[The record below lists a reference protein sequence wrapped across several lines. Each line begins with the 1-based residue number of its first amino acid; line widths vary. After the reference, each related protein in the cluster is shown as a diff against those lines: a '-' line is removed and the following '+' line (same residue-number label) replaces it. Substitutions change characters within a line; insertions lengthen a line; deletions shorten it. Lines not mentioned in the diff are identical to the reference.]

1 MYGLLK
7 YNDVLDIIIADSKRG
22 VDTMKNSAER
32 MNYIIEYI
40 SAYESKIKL
49 ANKNGL
55 FNTATL
61 FELFA
66 INVCGLWFGQKF
78 YNLNETRSNYPYVD
92 LVSEDNTVYVQVS
105 TTQDVSS
112 KIRSTLENINESNDK
127 RFDSLREVFFFVLNN
142 DSVGRVKDY
151 AGKDRIGNVDFEKS
165 KHLITTQDIVVR
177 AKNNLE
183 FQSALYELLEKDN
196 AKISEL
202 SSKLL
207 AAFHNSKGIGLN
219 NITSLI
225 NGEYEIDRTS
235 LISRIKEANKQ
246 FISVRGEAGSGK
258 SVVCKKLVENEQHLL
273 YARAER
279 FVEETNIDSIWH
291 LCLSDALLYLHDK
304 SVTFFIDSLEFIADA
319 SSTKLDLLQTLYELA
334 KKHPNVKI
342 ITSCRSSDETSF
354 IKIDSKYNVMPFLVE
369 PLTAEEILP
378 ITKKYPVIQPFLKDN
393 SYSALISIPFYINLI
408 VGNVTDYAS
417 ISDENALRE
426 YIWENVICL
435 RNKAPEHGLS
445 FNEIAKEVTAL
456 TFARAQSFS
465 LGVKKESIDQAVLNA
480 LVSEGVLI
488 ENGHGVRLKY
498 DIFEDICFEKE
509 FDNAF
514 VGCRG
519 EYSIFF
525 DHIEKFGRCSYRR
538 YQIWIANKILSKE
551 NREKFLY
558 SLISTTKI
566 PAHWSQQTIIGLTK
580 SRFCAPF
587 FEEQTDSIVANN
599 KLQEFIN
606 ITNLYAFSP
615 EVWGTETTPC
625 LLLHPTGE
633 GRDAL
638 IRIIYEQNAYAKP
651 GINIDSIIKL
661 CSDYAKSVNKE
672 AHTAN
677 MASKMLQHFVTSE
690 LSSQKI
696 SRRGIKRT
704 AAQLLNPIYQM
715 AEFSKDWIVLFWK
728 QQAEALLSEDHDK
741 QSVAEE
747 LLEYTLKFTTLQL
760 AKHLPDELCNIAD
773 VFWTT
778 ELNNKHYPFGN
789 SFDADCY
796 HYGLNRLAE
805 NYEHAAKSPDDYRF
819 FPNLI
824 EQNFWKGF
832 YWAISFINK
841 SISHFAANNS
851 SQIKEVTLLLLDRNE
866 EKKLFASPNMWFAG
880 VDEYQ
885 FPALLSDIVYL
896 LRTKIIRI
904 INNGIHHNIDIS
916 EFASNIKATIFR
928 KSNNISLLS
937 IIEDIGCQFE
947 KELPGYALDL
957 ATCMEIVFWDIE
969 RFLRLN
975 PSAIA
980 QKFEKEILQMMGVP
994 DLKKRYP
1001 MNTSIKY
1008 TLREYVAKMQFAAE
1022 TQKTCHQLLDYLYG
1036 LYPNDEQ
1043 HAQSHLQI
1051 QQMDF
1056 RNPNI
1061 EQVDDK
1067 TVAVTPKISGL
1078 AKEIAGTHS
1087 AISTP
1092 EKEIQRIVSDFF
1104 ANVNPENYSESE
1116 ILPYLDAFQAA
1127 LGATENSFAYTEA
1140 FLLIAS
1146 FALNKPDLDS
1156 KRRDTYCNFWVD
1168 GIEDIFKG
1176 GSFWF
1181 KDGLLYVL
1189 FKQINS
1195 NASVEVKNR
1204 IKCVILQIVLD
1215 NGMDGRI
1222 YGFRHITKVF
1232 LKETPNV
1239 QTAIV
1244 NTILALSKD
1253 EMQHRLFNYNYAKNY
1268 TDTMLT
1274 DFVPNRTPKLQWV
1287 DNMLQEAGISGY
1299 AKCRDQIIEKYL
1311 YLEEAY
1317 DLTEFVIDDYDLSN
1331 LCCIAGCGINIKN
1344 PVHYS
1349 ILQTLVRDIISVFN
1363 MKRTHSSRGARVDTN
1378 VYRKVAKYLSE
1389 ELFDNIKLTI
1399 KVLFDEIDFAK
1410 FSQDAVEFYLDVFG
1424 TLLPSYVDAYNN
1436 PSRRKQC
1443 EAVLSELETKINAIN
1458 CADWVRH
1465 ELYRSLILSA
1475 SGFEGDWSEVPTD
1488 YSYTDIQFLNTMF
1501 SKYGKYN
1508 FNYFMLTIYKMK
1520 FEKLLPYV
1528 LPAIAD
1534 TITEFTTNYFN
1545 ESHLEDTRW
1554 ILDYLILFAY
1564 LKFSDEIKQDAEL
1577 TTAFEAILE
1586 TLIGLRFEN
1595 AAVLLDEFRVH

>member
-1 MYGLLK
+1 M
-7 YNDVLDIIIADSKRG
+7 I
-22 VDTMKNSAER
+22 NSAER
-32 MNYIIEYI
+32 MDYITEYI
-40 SAYESKIKL
+40 SAYEAKIAL

-55 FNTATL
+55 FDSATL

-66 INVCGLWFGQKF
+66 INVCNIWFGQNF
-78 YNLNETRSNYPYVD
+78 NNLNEKRSNYPYID
-92 LVSEDNTVYVQVS
+92 LVSNNHTIYVQVS
-105 TTQDVSS
+105 TAQDVAD
-112 KIRSTLENINESNDK
+112 KIKSTLEKIRDSKNNQ
-127 RFDSLREVFFFVLNN
+127 FDSLQEVFFFVLNN
-142 DSVGRVKDY
+142 HSVDRVKDY
-151 AGKDRIGNVDFEKS
+151 TGTGKIGKIDFEKK
-165 KHLITTQDIVVR
+165 KHLITTQDIVAR
-177 AKNNLE
+177 AKSELD
-183 FQSALYELLEKDN
+183 FQTSLYELLSKDN
-196 AKISEL
+196 AKISEI
-202 SSKLL
+202 STKLL
-207 AAFHNSKGIGLN
+207 AQFHDSKEIGLN

-235 LISRIKEANKQ
+235 LISKIKEVNKQ
-246 FISVRGEAGSGK
+246 FVSIRGEAGSGK
-258 SVVCKKLVENEQHLL
+258 SVVCKKLVENEQYLL

-279 FVEETNIDSIWH
+279 FVEESDIDNIWH
-291 LCLSDALLYLHDK
+291 IPVADALLYLHNK
-304 SVTFFIDSLEFIADA
+304 PVTFFIDSLEFIADA
-319 SSTKLDLLQTLYELA
+319 PSTKLDLLQSLYELV
-334 KKHPNVKI
+334 KEYPNAKI
-342 ITSCRSSDETSF
+342 ITSCRSCDERSF
-354 IKIDSKYNVMPFLVE
+354 IKIDSKYTVMPFLVE
-369 PLTAEEILP
+369 PLTAGEVYLIA
-378 ITKKYPVIQPFLKDN
+378 KKYPVIKSFLKDN

-408 VGNVTDYAS
+408 VSNVTDYAS

-435 RNKAPEHGLS
+435 RNKAPKHGLS

-509 FDNAF
+509 FDDAF
-514 VGCRG
+514 ISCRG
-519 EYSIFF
+519 EYSAFF
-525 DHIEKFGRCSYRR
+525 EYIEKFGKCSYRR
-538 YQIWIANKILSKE
+538 YQIWISNKLLSKE

-558 SLISTTKI
+558 NLISTTKI
-566 PAHWSQQTIIGLTK
+566 PANWSQQTIIGLTK
-580 SRFCAPF
+580 SRFCVPF
-587 FEEQTDSIVANN
+587 FEEQSDNIVANN
-599 KLQEFIN
+599 RLQEFID

-789 SFDADCY
+789 SFDANCY

-841 SISHFAANNS
+841 SISHFAAYNS

-957 ATCMEIVFWDIE
+957 ATCMDIILWDIQ
-969 RFLRLN
+969 RFSRLN
-975 PSAIA
+975 PNTVR
-980 QKFEKEILQMMGVP
+980 EKLEKQILQIMGIP
-994 DLKKRYP
+994 NLKQRYP
-1001 MNTSIKY
+1001 ENNSINY
-1008 TLREYVAKMQFAAE
+1008 FLRDYVCKMQFVTG
-1022 TQKTCHQLLDYLYG
+1022 TQQTCHRLLDYLYG
-1036 LYPNDEQ
+1036 LYPNTEE

-1051 QQMDF
+1051 QHMDF

-1061 EQVDDK
+1061 EQIDER
-1067 TVAVTPKISGL
+1067 TVAITPSVSGF
-1078 AKEIAGTHS
+1078 AKEIVDTRS
-1087 AISTP
+1087 AILTP
-1092 EKEIQRIVSDFF
+1092 EKEIQKVISNFV
-1104 ANVNPENYSESE
+1104 ANFNPKNYSKDE
-1116 ILPYLDAFQAA
+1116 ILPYLDAYHTVMDAA
-1127 LGATENSFAYTEA
+1127 ENSFAYTDT
-1140 FLLIAS
+1140 FLLMVS
-1146 FALNKPDLDS
+1146 YALNKNDLETE
-1156 KRRDTYCNFWVD
+1156 RRDTYCNWWVD
-1168 GIEDIFKG
+1168 GIEDIFNN
-1176 GSFWF
+1176 GSFLF
-1181 KDGLLYVL
+1181 DDGLLYVL
-1189 FKQINS
+1189 FKQVDS
-1195 NASVEVKNR
+1195 NASRDVKNR
-1204 IKCVILQIVLD
+1204 IKHLILQIIMD
-1215 NGMDGRI
+1215 RGMNGRI
-1222 YGFRHITKVF
+1222 YSFRRIAKSF
-1232 LKETPNV
+1232 IKATPNMQV
-1239 QTAIV
+1239 PII
-1244 NTILALSKD
+1244 NTVIALSKD
-1253 EMQHRLFNYNYAKNY
+1253 EMQHQLFNYDYAINN
-1268 TDTMLT
+1268 TDTHKF
-1274 DFVPNRTPKLQWV
+1274 DFIPNRTPKLRGV
-1287 DNMLQEAGISGY
+1287 DQMLQQAGKAGY
-1299 AKCRDQIIEKYL
+1299 ASCKDQIIEKYL
-1311 YLEEAY
+1311 YREEAY
-1317 DLTEFVIDDYDLSN
+1317 NLIEFVADDYDLAT
-1331 LCCIAGCGINIKN
+1331 LCSIVDCGINLKEPLHHSIVQSLIRNIIVILNIKDS
-1344 PVHYS
+1344 Y
-1349 ILQTLVRDIISVFN
+1349 D
-1363 MKRTHSSRGARVDTN
+1363 SRVERLDTYTTRI
-1378 VYRKVAKYLSE
+1378 VTDFLGG
-1389 ELFDNIKLTI
+1389 ELFDNLDLTMS
-1399 KVLFDEIDFAK
+1399 VLFDEIDFTK
-1410 FSQDAVEFYLDVFG
+1410 FSKDAVDFYLNVFG
-1424 TLLPSYVDAYNN
+1424 ALLPGYVDAYNN
-1436 PSRRKQC
+1436 PPRRRQC
-1443 EAVLSELETKINAIN
+1443 EAVLSVIESKVNSIDCT
-1458 CADWVRH
+1458 DWVRQ
-1465 ELYRSLILSA
+1465 ELYRSLILSVR
-1475 SGFEGDWSEVPTD
+1475 GFEGDWSKVPTG
-1488 YSYTDIQFLNTMF
+1488 YSYSDIQFLNTLF

-1508 FNYFMLTIYKMK
+1508 FNYFMLTINKMK
-1520 FEKLLPYV
+1520 LEKLLPYI
-1528 LPAIAD
+1528 LPAIAT
-1534 TITEFTTNYFN
+1534 TIVEFTTSHFN
-1545 ESHLEDTRW
+1545 ASHLENTRGM
-1554 ILDYLILFAY
+1554 LEYLILLAY

-1577 TTAFEAILE
+1577 TTAYEKILE
-1586 TLIGLRFEN
+1586 TLISLRFEN